1 MKLVLDIALTHVRSR
16 LRQTL
21 VGLMGVAM
29 GVGFSVMMA
38 ALMEGSQRD
47 FVTPAGR
54 RPAAH
59 HHERRAPRAAASAG
73 RGPSTLVVAFSGLS
87 TMATRP
93 GIKNPYAII
102 ASLDSWLD
110 GAVAPSVQAR
120 AVIRYAGRDTAAN
133 VTGIDPKREVA
144 RLEAPDPDCA
154 AASSDALYRSSNAII
169 LGDRLAPEDRRPR
182 RQHDHASFRV
192 PDASLSCTV
201 VALLHSGI
209 SQTDETQAY
218 TLIKTAQI
226 LAGQTG
232 IVNAMR
238 IRVADIMQ
246 AHGCRQAASRRRRAT
261 NPCPGRRPT
270 RTCCRH
276 SQIRNFIMYTVVGAI
291 LLVASFGTYNIISTI
306 THEKTRDIAIL
317 KSLGFTESTVRSI
330 FLIEALIIGL
340 AGTLA
345 GWVLG
350 YVLCLRT
357 RHRSSSK
364 VLSWMPRTC
373 RSTTRPRTTCW
384 PASSPSQPLASPAI
398 CPPARLRAST
408 RSRSSGEPH
417 DDPAPP

>member
-1 MKLVLDIALTHVRSR
+1 MKLVFDIAFTHVRSR

-47 FVTPAGR
+47 FVTQLVDALP
-54 RPAAH
+54 H
-59 HHERRAPRAAASAG
+59 ITMSDERREPPRQPAEDHYQ
-73 RGPSTLVVAFSGLS
+73 VVAFSGLS

-93 GIKNPYAII
+93 GIKNPFAII

-120 AVIRYAGRDTAAN
+120 AVIRYASRDTAAN
-133 VTGIDPKREVA
+133 VTGIDPKRE
-144 RLEAPDPDCA
+144 A
-154 AASSDALYRSSNAII
+154 AVSKLPEQLRQGTLRDLYRSSNAII
-169 LGDRLAPEDRRPR
+169 LGDRLAEKIG
-182 RQHDHASFRV
+182 ARV
-192 PDASLSCTV
+192 GNTIAVVSSTGRVLSCTV

-209 SQTDETQAY
+209 SQTDETQAF

-238 IRVADIMQ
+238 IRVADIM
-246 AHGCRQAASRRRRAT
+246 AAREIA
-261 NPCPGRRPT
+261 GRIEAQT
-270 RTCCRH
+270 GYK
-276 SQIRNFIMYTVVGAI
+276 SVSWQEANEDLLSALEIRNFIMYTVVGAI

-317 KSLGFTESTVRSI
+317 KSLGFTERTVRSI
-330 FLIEALIIGL
+330 FLLEALIIGI
-340 AGTLA
+340 AGTLL

-350 YVLCLRT
+350 YALCQALGTIEFKSPYMDAT
-357 RHRSSSK
+357 RLPMYYSPLHYLLAGL
-364 VLSWMPRTC
+364 VALS
-373 RSTTRPRTTCW
+373 
-384 PASSPSQPLASPAI
+384 ASAI
-398 CPPARLRAST
+398 AGYLPARKAASVHPVEII
-408 RSRSSGEPH
+408 RGAS
-417 DDPAPP
+417 